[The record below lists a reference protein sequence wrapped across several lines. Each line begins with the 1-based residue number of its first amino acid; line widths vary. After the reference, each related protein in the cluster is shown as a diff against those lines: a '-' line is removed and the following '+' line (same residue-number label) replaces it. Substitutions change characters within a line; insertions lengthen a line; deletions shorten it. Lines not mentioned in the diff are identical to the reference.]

1 MMYETTGGGPSPTK
15 IIRRMRWTQRVFE
28 IIKRWSQR
36 YEERD
41 ARRIAYE
48 TSAVAPAGEAERR
61 YRFWMGMLYAALGGY
76 ALGSAAIL
84 SYVALTWSQSNRVA
98 MVGVIGAALIV
109 AVTVFVRRRRLV
121 RSPRRGRIFAAC
133 DAATFAL
140 IVVLCILD
148 SGINSPMTYLYILP
162 MLYLGIGFSLEAV
175 LVSGFIGLLGCVLLI
190 TLNTGPVYGPTN
202 MLQLMTLS
210 VGWVL
215 AILGAQNRE
224 RQDNLL
230 MELRLKLEK
239 LATTDE
245 LTGCLN
251 QRAFMA
257 AVEQEY
263 SRANRY
269 GHDMALLLIDIDYF
283 KQINDQHGHLMG
295 DAVLRYVGEMMRET
309 ARHADIVGRQ
319 GGDEMALLAPET
331 CLEDAAV
338 LAERLVQQIRAH
350 TFPVNLTLSIGV
362 CAMNGQMEDVK
373 NLFQRTDQALY
384 EAKRRGRDQVAVCDK
399 TRSADSE
406 HGQEKPVTGDVEG
419 SAYPRGAD
427 PA

>member
-1 MMYETTGGGPSPTK
+1 
-15 IIRRMRWTQRVFE
+15 MRWTQRLFE
-28 IIKRWSQR
+28 KLRQWSQR

-48 TSAVAPAGEAERR
+48 TSALAPAGEAERR

-76 ALGSAAIL
+76 ALGSAAIF
-84 SYVALTWSQSNRVA
+84 SYIALTWSQSNRVA
-98 MVGVIGAALIV
+98 MVGVISAALLTAI
-109 AVTVFVRRRRLV
+109 TVFIRRRRLV
-121 RSPRRGRIFAAC
+121 RSPHRGRLFAAC

-140 IVVLCILD
+140 IVVLCVLD

-175 LVSGFIGLLGCVLLI
+175 LASGFIGLLGCVLLI
-190 TLNTGPVYGPTN
+190 MLNTGPVYGPTN

-215 AILGAQNRE
+215 AILGALNRE

-230 MELRLKLEK
+230 MELRLRLEK

-263 SRANRY
+263 SRARRY
-269 GHDMALLLIDIDYF
+269 SHDMALLLIDIDYF

-295 DAVLRYVGEMMRET
+295 DAVLRYVGEMMHET

-331 CLEDAAV
+331 GVHDARV

-350 TFPVNLTLSIGV
+350 TFPVDLTLSIGV
-362 CAMNGQMEDVK
+362 CAMNGRTDDVQS
-373 NLFQRTDQALY
+373 LFQRADQALY
-384 EAKRRGRDQVAVCDK
+384 DAKRRGRDQVAICREA
-399 TRSADSE
+399 RSAGAE
-406 HGQEKPVTGDVEG
+406 HSKQDPLADPAAG
-419 SAYPRGAD
+419 SAYSHGAD